1 MNKIKVLYIAGWGR
15 SGSTVLGNIL
25 GEVQGF
31 FHVGEMRHMWG
42 RLASGRVCGCGK
54 LFAECPFWG
63 PCLQK
68 TFGGVSPEFAQE
80 VINKREATS
89 KTKHFLLNRK
99 KMIANSTE
107 FRAILHKLYA
117 GIKEQAGCDV
127 IVDGSK
133 FPGYGYLL
141 ANNADIELHTI
152 HLVRDPR
159 ATAYSW
165 YYRQKKTH
173 DKADGSENK
182 MDKHSPLKD
191 SLLWNLRNRLI
202 QNIWQK
208 EGLKYHLVNYE
219 TFVREPQKVVRGI
232 CEFVGQ
238 PDAKL
243 PFTSESEVHLNPNH
257 TVAGNPN
264 RLKTGNVKLKVDNEW
279 ETKMNGALKG
289 MVTLLTA
296 PTRHRFGY

>member
-1 MNKIKVLYIAGWGR
+1 VIA
-15 SGSTVLGNIL
+15 
-25 GEVQGF
+25 
-31 FHVGEMRHMWG
+31 
-42 RLASGRVCGCGK
+42 
-54 LFAECPFWG
+54 
-63 PCLQK
+63 
-68 TFGGVSPEFAQE
+68 
-80 VINKREATS
+80 KREATS
-89 KTKHFLLNRK
+89 KTKHFLLNHR
-99 KMIANSTE
+99 KMIEQSAE
-107 FRAILHKLYA
+107 FRDILQRLYR
-117 GIKEQAGCDV
+117 GIQKHSHCDV

-141 ANNADIELHTI
+141 AHNPEIDLHTI

-165 YYRQKKTH
+165 YYRQKKTN

-202 QNIWQK
+202 QNIWTK

-219 TFVREPQKVVRGI
+219 TFVREPQQVVKRI

-243 PFTSESEVHLNPNH
+243 PFVGESEVVLNPNH

-264 RLKTGNVKLKVDNEW
+264 RLKVGNVKLKVDNEW
-279 ETKMNGALKG
+279 ETKMNGALRG